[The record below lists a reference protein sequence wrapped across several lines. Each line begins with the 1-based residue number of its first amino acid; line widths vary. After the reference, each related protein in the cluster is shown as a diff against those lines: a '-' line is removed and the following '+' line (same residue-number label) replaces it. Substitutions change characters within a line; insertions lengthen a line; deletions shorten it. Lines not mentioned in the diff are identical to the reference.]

1 MTQSMNG
8 RRRAVLVT
16 GASTG
21 IGQAIALYL
30 DQLGYRVFGGVR
42 KQADGEELQRS
53 ASNHLQWV
61 YLDVVDQDSVRQA
74 FELIQSQVGEAG
86 LAGLVNN
93 AGIAVASPLE
103 FIPLEEFRRQLE
115 VNVVGQ
121 LQVTQAFL
129 PLVRQAG
136 GRLVF
141 IGSISGRVTTPL
153 LGPYSA
159 SKFAMTA
166 VADALHRELMPWGIH
181 VAVVEPG
188 RIATPIWSKSIRSA
202 QELRSRLPEGAEQL
216 YGAAMDKVERR
227 AASKKGGT
235 PVEEVTGAVAHA
247 LASPRPKRRYLI
259 GRDARMGA
267 LMARLLPASILDYLI
282 VSQRGLRKK

>member
-8 RRRAVLVT
+8 IRRAVLVT

-21 IGQAIALYL
+21 IGQACALHL

-61 YLDVVDQDSVRQA
+61 YLDVVDQDSIRQA

-227 AASKKGGT
+227 TASKKGGT
-235 PVEEVTGAVAHA
+235 PVEEVSGAVAHA

-267 LMARLLPASILDYLI
+267 LMARLLPASILDHLI
-282 VSQRGLRKK
+282 ISQRGLRKK

>member
-1 MTQSMNG
+1 MNG

-21 IGQAIALYL
+21 IGQACALHL

-61 YLDVVDQDSVRQA
+61 YLDVVDQDSIRQA
-74 FELIQSQVGEAG
+74 FELIQFQVGEAG

-216 YGAAMDKVERR
+216 YGAAMDKVEHRT
-227 AASKKGGT
+227 ASKKGGT
-235 PVEEVTGAVAHA
+235 PVDEVSGAVAHA

-259 GRDARMGA
+259 GRDARIGA

-282 VSQRGLRKK
+282 ISQRGLRKK